1 MAALILSVEVEKRGL
16 STEGEQGPS
25 VCQGELANVI
35 THAVGV
41 ALALTAL
48 AVMVTVAS
56 LRGGA
61 RQVVSYSIY
70 GVTLVL
76 LYAASTAYH
85 GMQRPRAKRI
95 LQILDHIAIYLL
107 IAGTYTP
114 FALISLRGAWGWSL
128 LGIIWAL
135 AAIGVVF
142 KLFFIGRFARTSTVV
157 YVAMGWLALI
167 AVRQLFMHLPATGL
181 ILLFVGGIS
190 YSAGVLFFALDYKW
204 RFNHAIWHVFV
215 LAGSICH
222 FFAVVVST
230 LRSA

>member
-1 MAALILSVEVEKRGL
+1 MSY
-16 STEGEQGPS
+16 QGPRFLS
-25 VCQGELANVI
+25 MLECSHDELANAC
-35 THAVGV
+35 THAIGV
-41 ALALTAL
+41 ALALAGL
-48 AVMVTVAS
+48 AVLVTLAS
-56 LRGGA
+56 LHGSA
-61 RQVVSYSIY
+61 RQIVSYSIY
-70 GVTLVL
+70 GASLVL
-76 LYAASTAYH
+76 LYAVSTAYH
-85 GMQRPRAKRI
+85 GVRAPRAKRV
-95 LQILDHIAIYLL
+95 LRTLDHSAIYLL

-114 FALISLRGAWGWSL
+114 FALISLRGAWGWAL

-204 RFNHAIWHVFV
+204 
-215 LAGSICH
+215 
-222 FFAVVVST
+222 
-230 LRSA
+230 